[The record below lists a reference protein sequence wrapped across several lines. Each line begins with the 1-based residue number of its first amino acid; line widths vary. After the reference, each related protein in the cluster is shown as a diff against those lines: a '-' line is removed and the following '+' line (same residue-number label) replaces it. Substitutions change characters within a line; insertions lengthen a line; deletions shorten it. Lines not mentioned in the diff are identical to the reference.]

1 MNCFKGKFNENL
13 RGKSKNLR
21 RRQPCKNEQNYSCL
35 RFRIHTLNVYLLLI
49 ITSAEKFWEKST
61 YNTLIDVTFL
71 CVLFIESSKCK
82 CIIANIH
89 YTGAANSKK
98 KKDVETKNI
107 FFSYE
112 SGDLNHSKIFS
123 QRNLF
128 VEKIRFKP
136 TGGRTFSTSFLE
148 ISPLPWRIVKC
159 RH

>member
-1 MNCFKGKFNENL
+1 MSFFYA
-13 RGKSKNLR
+13 S
-21 RRQPCKNEQNYSCL
+21 
-35 RFRIHTLNVYLLLI
+35 YLLKVRNVNALLQI
-49 ITSAEKFWEKST
+49 ST
-61 YNTLIDVTFL
+61 TPALHTQ
-71 CVLFIESSKCK
+71 
-82 CIIANIH
+82 
-89 YTGAANSKK
+89 KK

-148 ISPLPWRIVKC
+148 ISPLP
-159 RH
+159 